1 MTENQVT
8 VAMEK
13 YANQV
18 SRDNVLLL
26 REKMQLADENCM
38 DGLMLLPVKNK
49 WITLALSFFFGG
61 IGAGR
66 FYLGDFKLG
75 IAHVVVSVITVV
87 LSFIPLLNILRIILN
102 VANSIWVIAEL
113 FVCFYK
119 AKYDNYVTLTNYLV
133 AHKREEKA
141 DAKKSEE

>member
-1 MTENQVT
+1 
-8 VAMEK
+8 
-13 YANQV
+13 
-18 SRDNVLLL
+18 
-26 REKMQLADENCM
+26 
-38 DGLMLLPVKNK
+38 
-49 WITLALSFFFGG
+49 
-61 IGAGR
+61 
-66 FYLGDFKLG
+66 
-75 IAHVVVSVITVV
+75 V